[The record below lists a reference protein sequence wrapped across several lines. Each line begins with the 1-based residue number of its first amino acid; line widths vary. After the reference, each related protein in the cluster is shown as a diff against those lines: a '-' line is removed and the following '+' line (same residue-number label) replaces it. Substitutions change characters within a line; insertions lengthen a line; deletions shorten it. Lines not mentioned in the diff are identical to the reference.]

1 MIRVRLRSATART
14 PATRTSEN
22 KADTMRSPPLISSTK
37 GAQMKKATSAIR
49 SCTAEKRRN
58 LSGHLIND
66 VVMLSEAKH
75 LCSWSLGNRPKKH
88 SEILRFA
95 QNDISY
101 QRRTRF
107 TDRFL
112 PYDSPQSYHAG

>member
-1 MIRVRLRSATART
+1 MT

-37 GAQMKKATSAIR
+37 GAQMKKSTSAIR

-58 LSGHLIND
+58 LSGHLING
-66 VVMLSEAKH
+66 VVMLSEAKR
-75 LCSWSLGNRPKKH
+75 LCSWSLGNRLKKY

-95 QNDISY
+95 QNDMARS
-101 QRRTRF
+101 RGARF

-112 PYDSPQSYHAG
+112 PYG